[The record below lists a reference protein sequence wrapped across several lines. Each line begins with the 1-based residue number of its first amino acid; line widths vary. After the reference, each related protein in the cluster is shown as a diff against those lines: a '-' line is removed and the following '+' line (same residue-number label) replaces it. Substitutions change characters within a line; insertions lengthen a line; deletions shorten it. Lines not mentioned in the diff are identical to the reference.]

1 MKKIYCVIVVCLSF
15 AACQL
20 EAQKTTLPE
29 SMQDRMPE
37 TWQEQVEYAKK
48 TTAQLVAQ
56 GKGDLKFVDYN
67 YLGKIT
73 SQEQLDDCW
82 ERLLGDDTQVVM
94 FPNKDDYETFDIVPL
109 KQERERIRNLEKRD
123 YVKGFRE
130 LLDTVVTIGK
140 EMMELEWEYKGK
152 PVHSLAI
159 LSHGKIVF
167 DHIGTAVSVPG
178 SRTPKKPVV
187 KTRVYKSEEEA
198 LQRLKERLDSLN
210 NL

>member
-1 MKKIYCVIVVCLSF
+1 MGAQKKISSEKMPDKL
-15 AACQL
+15 
-20 EAQKTTLPE
+20 
-29 SMQDRMPE
+29 PE
-37 TWQEQVEYAKK
+37 TWQEQLEFAKK

-94 FPNKDDYETFDIVPL
+94 FPNKDDYETFNIVPL

-187 KTRVYKSEEEA
+187 KTRVYKSEEEM
-198 LQRLKERLDSLN
+198 LQRIKEIKEKK
-210 NL
+210 

>member
-109 KQERERIRNLEKRD
+109 KQERERIGNLEKRD

-187 KTRVYKSEEEA
+187 KTRVYKSEEEM
-198 LQRLKERLDSLN
+198 LQRIKEIKEKK
-210 NL
+210 

>member
-20 EAQKTTLPE
+20 EAPKTTLPE

-37 TWQEQVEYAKK
+37 TWQEQVEFAKK
-48 TTAQLVAQ
+48 TTAQLVSQ

-82 ERLLGDDTQVVM
+82 KRLLGDDTQVVM

-187 KTRVYKSEEEA
+187 KTRVYKSEEEM
-198 LQRLKERLDSLN
+198 LQRIKEIKEKK
-210 NL
+210 